1 MNYTLLAEASAKLIH
16 NPGIQARAVLN
27 AVYVDV
33 DPEDDRTVKI
43 SFGPGQ
49 RPGETGVDFTLL
61 DARKAPLDTLAGN
74 VRNGDGITGYAK
86 KALFEVIDVW
96 YKPVA

>member
-1 MNYTLLAEASAKLIH
+1 MNYTQLAEASATLIH
-16 NPGIQARAVLN
+16 NPGIQARAVLS

-33 DPEDDRTVKI
+33 DPDDDRTVKI

-49 RPGETGVDFTLL
+49 RPGETRVDFTLL
-61 DARKAPLDTLAGN
+61 DVRKAALDTLTGTVHDAA
-74 VRNGDGITGYAK
+74 DITWYAK

-96 YKPVA
+96 YKPAA